1 MRRLTAV
8 IAVAVV
14 AVLSTGGDASAVPP
28 SPAPTLVHISGTITG
43 LGAHGSYLPA
53 AMNGG
58 KTQGILE
65 IPAVWTLDAMP
76 AGGIEPK
83 QFLTFNDT
91 VSKFTPPPALAKKT
105 GTCTVNI
112 GDFGATFVA
121 ANGQRISTLTVE
133 VTEPGCDASQ
143 ILKETLPDGLEVT
156 TTAIWKPTGAKVP
169 VRLSI
174 APKKP

>member
-1 MRRLTAV
+1 MV
-8 IAVAVV
+8 ICLNDLGIAPVARKECRQ
-14 AVLSTGGDASAVPP
+14 
-28 SPAPTLVHISGTITG
+28 IRITHPFHP
-43 LGAHGSYLPA
+43 LHGRHFELIEHRFIFTESYLYFHDDS
-53 AMNGG
+53 GH
-58 KTQGILE
+58 LRE

-121 ANGQRISTLTVE
+121 ANGQRNSTLTVE